1 MARATGMALV
11 AIVLT
16 AISSAAEAQSPAP
29 RAGMDRSGPAHIAML
44 FPGGR
49 SKALVLSYDDG
60 NASDRRLVRLM
71 NRYGLRGTFHL
82 NSGKLG
88 TSNYLTRDEIRG
100 LFRGHEVSVHTVN
113 HPNLTEIP
121 KDSVIREVLE
131 DRREFERLTG
141 TPVRGMAYPFG
152 NTNDSVVATIRPLGI
167 EYARTVADTRG
178 FGMPDDF
185 LTWDP
190 TIHQFGTAYFT
201 PDDPERDR
209 REVAGFFQIVSA
221 FLTTDSLALLDVWG
235 HSWENDGAGDR
246 WAETERFFRMVARR
260 RDICSITHI
269 ALVDYIH
276 AFRALRYSV
285 AGDMVT
291 NLSATEVFLR
301 ADGRVV
307 RVPGG
312 STTVLFAASP
322 ESVH

>member
-1 MARATGMALV
+1 MTRVRGWAIT

-16 AISSAAEAQSPAP
+16 AIASSTEAQSPAP
-29 RAGMDRSGPAHIAML
+29 GTGVARSGPVRTAML

-49 SKALVLSYDDG
+49 AKALVLSYDDG
-60 NASDRRLVRLM
+60 RASDRRLVRLM
-71 NRYGLRGTFHL
+71 NRYRLRGTFHL
-82 NSGKLG
+82 NSRKLG
-88 TSNYLTRDEIRG
+88 TNDYLTREEVRG

-113 HPNLTEIP
+113 HPNLTTIP

-131 DRREFERLTG
+131 DRRELERLTG

-152 NTNDSVVATIRPLGI
+152 NYNDSVIETIRALGI

-178 FGMPDDF
+178 FGIPDNF
-185 LTWDP
+185 LAWHP
-190 TIHQFGTAYFT
+190 TSHQFGRSYFT

-209 REVAGFFQIVSA
+209 SELAGFFQIVRA

-246 WAETERFFRMVARR
+246 WAETERFFRLVAGRP
-260 RDICSITHI
+260 DICSITHI
-269 ALVDYIH
+269 KLVDYLR
-276 AFRALRYSV
+276 AFRDLRFSVTGNSV
-285 AGDMVT
+285 A

-301 ADGRVV
+301 VNGKVV

-312 STTVLFAASP
+312 STTVLFDASAD
-322 ESVH
+322 SVH

>member
-1 MARATGMALV
+1 MARATGMALM

-16 AISSAAEAQSPAP
+16 AISSPAEAQSPAP
-29 RAGMDRSGPAHIAML
+29 GTGVARSGPVRIAML
-44 FPGGR
+44 FPGGA

-60 NASDRRLVRLM
+60 RPSDRRLVRLM

-88 TSNYLTRDEIRG
+88 TNDYLTREEVRG

-113 HPNLTEIP
+113 HPGLTAIP
-121 KDSVIREVLE
+121 KDSVVREVLE
-131 DRREFERLTG
+131 DRRELERLTG

-152 NTNDSVVATIRPLGI
+152 NTNDSVVATIGTLGI

-178 FGMPDDF
+178 FGIPEDF
-185 LTWDP
+185 LTWNP

-201 PDDPERDR
+201 PDDRERDR
-209 REVAGFFQIVSA
+209 SELAGFFQIVRA

-246 WAETERFFRMVARR
+246 WAETERFFRMVAGRH
-260 RDICSITHI
+260 DIWSTTHI
-269 ALVDYIH
+269 TLVDYIH
-276 AFRALRYSV
+276 AFRDLRYSV
-285 AGDMVT
+285 AGDIVT

-301 ADGRVV
+301 VDGKVV

-312 STTVLFAASP
+312 STTVLFDASSD
-322 ESVH
+322 SVH